1 MTHAGAQMDR
11 RSFITGAAMTA
22 AGATIVS
29 AGTSTALAAE
39 SPSAA
44 KDSAAHDATPSFMTP
59 PDPIADADITET
71 ITADVVIVGA
81 GTAGLC
87 CALSA
92 AERGLKVVVFAQS
105 PNVVAR
111 GGSNAVVY
119 STIMNEYGLP
129 RIDER
134 FLLAQMAQ
142 ASFNIDVAKWHKWY
156 NNSEESINWL
166 IDRTSQVE
174 GIRITIEQSNVWPD
188 DMRTYPLFG
197 PEESHCWNNDDF
209 PVVADG
215 QPSLVFALRKLCE
228 EQGVTF
234 YFNTHAEQ
242 LVRGGVPNGTTGRVD
257 AVIGSDADGNY
268 VKFVG
273 TTGIVLATGDFSGNR
288 EMMERYA
295 PEAVDWVTNWDEAQ
309 TPDTLG
315 KVYGG
320 LYKGRGQ
327 QMGLWVGAAWQRT
340 IPNAA
345 MAATF
350 AAPCSQPWNAP
361 DTIMVNDAGKRF
373 CCEDMGVGHLPYVI
387 KHEGP
392 INAVFDAE
400 YPSHHMPWHNWKNV
414 YGEGDM
420 TADEVLASWD
430 AKVEAGSMFK
440 ADTLEDLA
448 SQMGVDADAMI
459 ASIER
464 YNELCDAG
472 VDEDF
477 HKRPELLVPV
487 RTAPFYGYR
496 KDAPKFLTILGGL
509 RTNIN
514 MQVCEDDDTPIE
526 GLFNIGTMVG
536 DAFANSYN
544 FLVEGHNLGMNC
556 ITFGYLTGKYL
567 AGGWSGIAADP
578 DYVPPASLGIQRHQ
592 DDSAKAKQS
601 DEDLDGAAFADGTYT
616 GYGYGIVG
624 EIDVTIQVKDGH
636 IAVSDISPNN
646 ETKGIGGYE
655 AIEDGTYAKQVEE
668 AQSYKLDGV
677 AGATVTSNAI
687 KMAVKRAL
695 EQAVKA

>member
-11 RSFITGAAMTA
+11 RSFITGTAATA
-22 AGATIVS
+22 AGAAILSVNT
-29 AGTSTALAAE
+29 GAAMASE
-39 SPSAA
+39 SSAA
-44 KDSAAHDATPSFMTP
+44 ADTAATGSTPSFMVP
-59 PDPIADADITET
+59 PAPIADADIKEEVS
-71 ITADVVIVGA
+71 ADVIVVGA

-111 GGSNAVVY
+111 GGSNAVIY
-119 STIMNEYGLP
+119 STLMNEYGLP
-129 RIDER
+129 RVSER
-134 FLLAQMAQ
+134 YILEQMAQ

-156 NNSEESINWL
+156 NNSEESVNWL

-174 GIRITIEQSNVWPD
+174 GTRITIEQGNVWSE
-188 DMRTYPLFG
+188 DMQDYPLFSA
-197 PEESHCWNNDDF
+197 EQSHCWNNDDF

-215 QPSLVFALRKLCE
+215 QPSLVFALRSLCE
-228 EQGVTF
+228 DQGVEF
-234 YFNTHAEQ
+234 FFNTHAEQ
-242 LVRGGVPNGTTGRVD
+242 LVRGGVPNGTEGRVE
-257 AVIGSDADGNY
+257 AVIGSNADGGY
-268 VKFVG
+268 IKFTG
-273 TTGIVLATGDFSGNR
+273 TKGIVLATGDFSGNR
-288 EMMERYA
+288 EMMETYC

-320 LYKGRGQ
+320 LYKGHGQ
-327 QMGLWVGAAWQRT
+327 QMGLWVGAAWQHT
-340 IPNAA
+340 IPNAP

-361 DTIMVNDAGKRF
+361 DTIMVNDAGQRF

-392 INAVFDAE
+392 VNAVFDVE
-400 YPSHHMPWHNWKNV
+400 YPSHHIPWHNWKNV
-414 YGEGDM
+414 FTEGDM
-420 TADEVLASWD
+420 TAEEVLASWD

-448 SQMGVDADAMI
+448 AQMGVDAEAMI

-464 YNELCDAG
+464 YNELCDGG

-477 HKRPELLVPV
+477 HKRPELMIPV

-496 KDAPKFLTILGGL
+496 KDAPKFLTVMGGL

-514 MQVCEDDDTPIE
+514 MQVCDETDTPIE
-526 GLFNIGTMVG
+526 GLFNVGTMVG
-536 DAFANSYN
+536 DAFANTYN

-567 AGGWSGIAADP
+567 AGGWSGIGADP
-578 DYVPPASLGIQRHQ
+578 DYEAPATMGIQRHLNDKEEARKNEEQ
-592 DDSAKAKQS
+592 L
-601 DEDLDGAAFADGTYT
+601 EGATFADGTYT
-616 GYGYGIVG
+616 GYGYGVVG
-624 EIDVTIQVKDGH
+624 EVNVTIDIKDGH
-636 IAVSDISPNN
+636 ITVTDISPNN
-646 ETKGIGGYE
+646 ETQGIGGYE

-668 AQSYKLDGV
+668 TQGYKIDGV

-687 KMAVKRAL
+687 KMGVKRAL
-695 EQAVKA
+695 EQATKA

>member
-1 MTHAGAQMDR
+1 MSHVDAQMDR
-11 RSFITGAAMTA
+11 RSFVMGTAAATA
-22 AGATIVS
+22 AGATMLS
-29 AGTSTALAAE
+29 A
-39 SPSAA
+39 SAA
-44 KDSAAHDATPSFMTP
+44 FASESSSAAGEATAGFTPSFMIP
-59 PDPIADADITET
+59 PSPIEDADIKET
-71 ITADVVIVGA
+71 LTADVVIVGA

-92 AERGLKVVVFAQS
+92 AERGLRVVVFAQS

-129 RIDER
+129 PIDER
-134 FLLAQMAQ
+134 FILTQMAQ
-142 ASFNIDVAKWHKWY
+142 ASFNIDVAKWHKWF

-166 IDRTSQVE
+166 VDRTSQVE

-188 DMRTYPLFG
+188 DMKTYPIYG
-197 PEESHCWNNDDF
+197 PEQSHCWNNDDF

-215 QPSLVFALRKLCE
+215 QPSLVFALRSLCE
-228 EQGVTF
+228 DQGVEF
-234 YFNTHAEQ
+234 FFNTHAEQ
-242 LVRGGVPNGTTGRVD
+242 LVRGGVPNGTEGRVD
-257 AVIGSDADGNY
+257 AVIGSNADGEY
-268 VKFVG
+268 IKFVG
-273 TTGIVLATGDFSGNR
+273 TTGVVLATGDFSGNR
-288 EMMERYA
+288 EMMELYA

-327 QMGLWVGAAWQRT
+327 QMGLWVGAAWQHT
-340 IPNAA
+340 VPNAA

-350 AAPCSQPWNAP
+350 AAPCHQPWNAP
-361 DTIMVNDAGKRF
+361 DTIMVNDAGMRF

-392 INAVFDAE
+392 VNAVFDAE
-400 YPSHHMPWHNWKNV
+400 YPARHIPWHNWKNV

-420 TADEVLASWD
+420 TAEEVLVSWD

-448 SQMGVDADAMI
+448 SQMGIDPDTMI

-464 YNELCDAG
+464 YNELCDVG

-477 HKRPELLVPV
+477 HKRSELLVPI

-496 KDAPKFLTILGGL
+496 KDAPKFLTVMGGL

-514 MQVCEDDDTPIE
+514 MQVCEEDDTPIE
-526 GLFNIGTMVG
+526 GLFNVGTMVG

-567 AGGWSGIAADP
+567 AGGWSGIGADP
-578 DYVPPASLGIQRHQ
+578 DYEAPASLGIQRHL
-592 DDSAKAKQS
+592 DDSEAARKNDA
-601 DEDLDGAAFADGTYT
+601 ELEGATFSDGTYT

-624 EIDVTIQVKDGH
+624 EVNVTIDIEGGR
-636 IAVSDISPNN
+636 ITVSDISPNN
-646 ETKGIGGYE
+646 ETQGLGGYE

-668 AQSYKLDGV
+668 AQGYKIDGV

-695 EQAVKA
+695 EEAVKA